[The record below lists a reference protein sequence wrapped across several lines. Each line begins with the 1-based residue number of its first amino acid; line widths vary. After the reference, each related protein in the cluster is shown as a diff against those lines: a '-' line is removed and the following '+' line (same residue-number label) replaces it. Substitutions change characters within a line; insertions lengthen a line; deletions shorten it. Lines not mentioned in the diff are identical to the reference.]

1 MTIATPHLKT
11 IIAINRQRLGLDSKA
26 AVSDA
31 QFSAETGAVQR
42 LCVYGRM
49 RPGGPDA
56 HRLADLGGTWQE
68 GAFAGYLQSGGVC
81 SLDQCP
87 GLAWSPTAPW
97 NTGFILTS
105 DALQEFWSHL
115 DDSEGTDYARLLTQI
130 RANGTEFIATAS
142 DGSGARD
149 TETLYLELR
158 QGAEPV
164 NPIDWFTATA
174 PTGD

>member
-11 IIAINRQRLGLDSKA
+11 IIAINRQRLRLDSKA
-26 AVSDA
+26 PVSDA

-130 RANGTEFIATAS
+130 RANGTEFIANIYTSRDAS
-142 DGSGARD
+142 LAQILMLDGMNVHD
-149 TETLYLELR
+149 D
-158 QGAEPV
+158 V
-164 NPIDWFTATA
+164 D
-174 PTGD
+174 